1 MHHIRVRVLA
11 GVLAFASYAA
21 HAQIPTELSLDLRG
35 ATSGSWYN
43 PGQSGHGLA
52 LERLPNGR
60 VALSWYTY
68 RRDGSPF
75 WLIGSGRQHGPQLVV
90 QALEAS
96 GGQPPSHWD
105 ESEVSVQPWG
115 ELRIEFADCNNATL
129 HWSSDDPDFGE
140 GSLAVQRLTRIDGLR
155 CNAENEFGLQLGY
168 SFQLDVAGFTPLFAD
183 LPQNPS
189 DIYELDARWAPLP
202 EPLQS
207 RAGFRLTGHNR
218 SDDLA
223 MLITAPISGL
233 QPDTDYRVELE
244 AELAS
249 NVPTGCAGIGG
260 SPGDSVYIK
269 LGASTQEPLALPEA
283 AGGPETWLR
292 LNIDFG
298 NQAQS
303 GEDAVVVGTLA
314 NSANCDDGVDAD
326 WELKTLS
333 TEGTPLQVRSDAEGR
348 IWVVA
353 GSDSAFEGLTRIYF
367 TGLRVRLQPQAKG

>member
-1 MHHIRVRVLA
+1 MHHARLLAAVLA
-11 GVLAFASYAA
+11 VASCAA
-21 HAQIPTELSLDLRG
+21 QSQTPPEPTLDLRG
-35 ATSGSWYN
+35 AITGSWYN
-43 PGQSGHGLA
+43 PEQSGHGLA

-75 WLIGSGRQHGPQLVV
+75 WLIGSGLQHGPQLVV

-96 GGQPPSHWD
+96 GGQPPPHWAD
-105 ESEVSVQPWG
+105 AEPSVLPWG

-129 HWSSDDPDFGE
+129 HWSSEDPDFGD

-168 SFQLDVAGFTPLFAD
+168 SFQLDAAGFSALFAD
-183 LPQNPS
+183 LPQGSP
-189 DIYELDARWAPLP
+189 DIYELDARWDPLP

-223 MLITAPISGL
+223 MLIKAPISGL
-233 QPDTDYRVELE
+233 QPDTEYRVELE
-244 AELAS
+244 MEMAS

-260 SPGDSVYIK
+260 SPGDSVYMK
-269 LGASTQEPLALPEA
+269 LGASTQEPLAQPQDDGKEA
-283 AGGPETWLR
+283 WLR
-292 LNIDFG
+292 LNVDFG

-303 GEDAVVVGTLA
+303 GADALVVGTLA
-314 NSANCDDGVDAD
+314 NSANCDDGINSD

-333 TEGTPLQVRSDAEGR
+333 TEGMPFQARSDANGR
-348 IWVVA
+348 LWVFA
-353 GSDSAFEGLTRIYF
+353 GSDSAFEGFTQFYF
-367 TGLRVRLQPQAKG
+367 TGLRARLQPQAAN

>member
-1 MHHIRVRVLA
+1 MHHARVRVLA
-11 GVLAFASYAA
+11 AVLAFASCS
-21 HAQIPTELSLDLRG
+21 AQSQSAPEPTLDLRG
-35 ATSGSWYN
+35 AITGSWYN

-96 GGQPPSHWD
+96 GGRPPQHWD
-105 ESEVSVQPWG
+105 ESQISALPWG
-115 ELRIEFADCNNATL
+115 ELRVAFADCNNATL
-129 HWSSDDPDFGE
+129 HWISDDPDFGE
-140 GSLAVQRLTRIDGLR
+140 GSLALQRLTRIDGLR

-168 SFQLDVAGFTPLFAD
+168 SFQLDAAGFTPLFAD

-207 RAGFRLTGHNR
+207 RAGIRLTGHNR

-223 MLITAPISGL
+223 MLIKSPISGL
-233 QPDTDYRVELE
+233 QPNTEYRVELE

-249 NVPTGCAGIGG
+249 NVPTGCVGVGG

-283 AGGPETWLR
+283 AGGAETWLR
-292 LNIDFG
+292 LNFDFG

-303 GEDAVVVGTLA
+303 GENARVVGTLA

-333 TEGTPLQVRSDAEGR
+333 TEGMGLQARSDADGR
-348 IWVVA
+348 LWVVA
-353 GSDSAFEGLTRIYF
+353 GSDSAFEGLTRFYF
-367 TGLRVRLQPQAKG
+367 TRVKARLQPQ